1 MRCRSTV
8 GSTLSQAD
16 SDATLALIVV
26 IIRPN
31 STWRWANLETL
42 GTYYTIFYL
51 RYLVI
56 IRMFSFEITRY
67 VET

>member
-26 IIRPN
+26 VIRPN
-31 STWRWANLETL
+31 ST
-42 GTYYTIFYL
+42 
-51 RYLVI
+51 
-56 IRMFSFEITRY
+56 
-67 VET
+67 